1 MKGSSMGKSTILA
14 RLVAVCAVAAVAGG
28 VLAGVPVSAQA
39 PDAPSSSVAT
49 PRTSVASPAAVR
61 GNGVTPRGDVVW
73 TCLRIK
79 VAGVS
84 AGGRASVTVTGT
96 KANKLY
102 SKVINR
108 SKTLRVAPGV
118 YRVTA
123 ARVAA
128 TGGTDVPKVE
138 TKMLRVRKNR
148 CTGFTVRYQF
158 VPSGPIALPQTI
170 TFTQPADTAVN
181 AGPVALSATAT
192 SGLTVTF
199 ASTTTGVCTVSGASV
214 TLVVAGVCTINADQ
228 VGNSTFAAAPQVQRS
243 FLVSLVAQTITF
255 TSSAPAATVGGAT
268 YTPTAS
274 ASSGLSVALSVDG
287 SSADVCSISSGAVSF
302 QTVGPCV
309 INANQGGDANY
320 LAAAQVQQ
328 TVTVGAGAQT
338 IMFTQPADTAVNAG
352 PVALSATATSGLTVT
367 FASTTTGVCTVSGA
381 SVTLVVA
388 GVCTINADQV
398 GNSTFAAAPQV
409 QRWFAVTPPPGTVG
423 ATGPGGGKIF
433 YVDMDRPD
441 GSQRFEA
448 APDAWNGGVDPS
460 AEWGCY
466 LTEIPGAGGLVIGD
480 GEVNTTAIVNPE
492 TGCPTEGIAA
502 RLADGYSNAG
512 QTDWFL
518 PSQDE
523 LNQLCKYAWGYTSA
537 GAAIPGGQSVTPAQ
551 QGELCSVLP
560 PNVLQE
566 PGFSAGTYWSSSQ
579 DPPTLEN
586 PENPD
591 NNALCQGF
599 GNGVQCPDVKTDI
612 NPFVRPIRAF

>member
-1 MKGSSMGKSTILA
+1 MGKSTILA

-148 CTGFTVRYQF
+148 CTDFTVRYQF

-243 FLVSLVAQTITF
+243 F
-255 TSSAPAATVGGAT
+255 
-268 YTPTAS
+268 
-274 ASSGLSVALSVDG
+274 
-287 SSADVCSISSGAVSF
+287 
-302 QTVGPCV
+302 
-309 INANQGGDANY
+309 
-320 LAAAQVQQ
+320 
-328 TVTVGAGAQT
+328 
-338 IMFTQPADTAVNAG
+338 
-352 PVALSATATSGLTVT
+352 
-367 FASTTTGVCTVSGA
+367 
-381 SVTLVVA
+381 
-388 GVCTINADQV
+388 
-398 GNSTFAAAPQV
+398 
-409 QRWFAVTPPPGTVG
+409 AVTPPPGTVG

-433 YVDMDRPD
+433 YVDMSRSED
-441 GSQRFEA
+441 SQRFEA
-448 APDAWNGGVDPS
+448 APDGWNVGVDPS

-466 LTEIPGAGGLVIGD
+466 QTYIPGADGLGIGT
-480 GEVNTTAIVNPE
+480 GENNTAAIVDSA
-492 TGCPTEGIAA
+492 TGCPTPDIAA

-537 GAAIPGGQSVTPAQ
+537 GAAIPDGQSVAPAQ

-586 PENPD
+586 PDNPA
-591 NNALCQGF
+591 NNALCQIF
-599 GNGVQCPDVKTDI
+599 NDAFQCPDVKMDSG
-612 NPFVRPIRAF
+612 PLVRPIRAF